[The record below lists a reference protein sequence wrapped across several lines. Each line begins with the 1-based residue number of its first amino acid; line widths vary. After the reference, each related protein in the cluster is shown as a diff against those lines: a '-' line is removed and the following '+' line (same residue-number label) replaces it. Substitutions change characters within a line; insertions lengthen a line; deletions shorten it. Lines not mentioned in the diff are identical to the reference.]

1 MLKLAVKTHTKIK
14 WSSFFLPTMQNLKGE
29 KKIASLENL
38 KTLSKKGHM
47 QDILHQLVL
56 VFLRVI

>member
-14 WSSFFLPTMQNLKGE
+14 WEQLFLPTMQNLKGE
-29 KKIASLENL
+29 KNIASLENL
-38 KTLSKKGHM
+38 KTLSKKGYM